1 MSLLFALLFV
11 CETAALDFSLSPLE
25 TEALMGWYR
34 AQAGTMEAL
43 KARAKSDEG
52 DILEELRAMEGDDG
66 GGDQGTGWG
75 DWDDLFRE
83 AAEACIHQGVGS
95 TSLLQR
101 RLRIGYGRAAR
112 IVDQLH
118 DAGVL
123 GPPDGSRPRE
133 VLLDHQGLDEVCP
146 V

>member
-1 MSLLFALLFV
+1 MQGAYVS
-11 CETAALDFSLSPLE
+11 TAE

-34 AQAGTMEAL
+34 EQADTLEAL
-43 KARAKSDEG
+43 KARVKSHEG
-52 DILEELRAMEGDDG
+52 DILEEVKSTEGDG
-66 GGDQGTGWG
+66 EVGKEGKAWG

-83 AAEACIHQGVGS
+83 AALACLQQGVGS

-123 GPPDGSRPRE
+123 GPPDGSKPSE
-133 VLLDHQGLDEVCP
+133 VLVDHQGLDEICP